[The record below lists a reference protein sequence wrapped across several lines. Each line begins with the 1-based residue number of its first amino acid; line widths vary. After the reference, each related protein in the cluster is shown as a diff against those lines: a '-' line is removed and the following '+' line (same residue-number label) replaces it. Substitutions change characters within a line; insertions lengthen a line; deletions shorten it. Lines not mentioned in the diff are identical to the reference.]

1 MKRKKDQDE
10 PAADADNE
18 DEDFP
23 GATEE
28 LPQYDEAGDTEAHP
42 TIVLDETAAVDS
54 SEGEGGDTED
64 VFVILPEGEGGDI
77 PMVETEAVDEMDGT
91 RTEAVP
97 MQSMESLADIPLRSS
112 NPLLGDTQEVE
123 EQAVEESLELEEGV
137 EDLEQM
143 ASDMDD
149 EILRAPSRTADR
161 DDDLLEEDT
170 GGEVVSTSADSHAA
184 AAAPGTR
191 SGFKAAFALAAMAL
205 FAAGGYYAYVT
216 WYVPSLGTGPAGGSL
231 GSAAIG
237 GPGGIDSGPAV
248 PAGDG
253 TSVASAI
260 PVEPLIAEGA
270 QAASR
275 DAFREKLLLAVELG
289 FGGEVSNE

>member
-1 MKRKKDQDE
+1 MKRNKDEDE
-10 PAADADNE
+10 PAAGADNK
-18 DEDFP
+18 DEDFA

-28 LPQYDEAGDTEAHP
+28 LPQYDESGETEAHP
-42 TIVLDETAAVDS
+42 TSMLDETSAADS
-54 SEGEGGDTED
+54 SEGGDTED

-97 MQSMESLADIPLRSS
+97 LQSMESLADIPLRSS

-123 EQAVEESLELEEGV
+123 EQAVEETLELEEGA

-149 EILRAPSRTADR
+149 EILRAPSRTAAR

-170 GGEVVSTSADSHAA
+170 GDEVVSAPAGRHTA
-184 AAAPGTR
+184 AAAPR
-191 SGFKAAFALAAMAL
+191 SHSGLKAVLSLAAMAL
-205 FAAGGYYAYVT
+205 FAAGGYFAYVT

-237 GPGGIDSGPAV
+237 TPAGIDRGVDV
-248 PAGDG
+248 PAGED
-253 TSVASAI
+253 TSVASAS
-260 PVEPLIAEGA
+260 PVDPDVAEGA

-275 DAFREKLLLAVELG
+275 EAFREKLLLAVELG